1 MAIRDTAVD
10 ALRGVAML
18 MVVLG
23 HTITGCVYGYQ
34 GTVIFNIIWSLQ
46 MPLFFLISGYVTRY
60 SLPMKTWG
68 DLAARL
74 GKRTC
79 AYIAP
84 WIVWSFVIRG
94 LLLGEG
100 SFLDMGRLLWNM
112 DTGYW
117 FLISLWTISCS
128 FTIASFIGL
137 RLACRRGDIAELC
150 LTSILYLLFMGMLVC
165 VGLIAGLSFLGIK
178 LTLYYMPF
186 FFMGYLFGRW
196 QHYLTG
202 SVRASK
208 MIDLFVVICLAF
220 WIWCIVR
227 LDPYGMPDTL
237 IGIMSRAAMSISG
250 CVALCALVAPLCS
263 SSKVKK
269 REVAKTLQHADKNV
283 KQEPCFGFDSKD
295 DAKNLARWSA
305 PLNSASQILCWIGRH
320 SLEIYLMHSLLL
332 DLLPTALPLD
342 FAYLPGR
349 LLVLGNFVF
358 TVAVA
363 VVLIVLIN
371 QNKMARKI
379 LWWKK

>member
-202 SVRASK
+202 ECA
-208 MIDLFVVICLAF
+208 
-220 WIWCIVR
+220 R
-227 LDPYGMPDTL
+227 L
-237 IGIMSRAAMSISG
+237 
-250 CVALCALVAPLCS
+250 
-263 SSKVKK
+263 
-269 REVAKTLQHADKNV
+269 
-283 KQEPCFGFDSKD
+283 KD
-295 DAKNLARWSA
+295 DR
-305 PLNSASQILCWIGRH
+305 PFRRH
-320 SLEIYLMHSLLL
+320 MLGIL
-332 DLLPTALPLD
+332 DLVHCT
-342 FAYLPGR
+342 
-349 LLVLGNFVF
+349 
-358 TVAVA
+358 T
-363 VVLIVLIN
+363 
-371 QNKMARKI
+371 
-379 LWWKK
+379 